1 MGGTMPSRIVSLFRN
16 LLRKNTVEQA
26 LEDELRSSVELLTEE
41 KMNAGLSPS
50 EARRQALIELGG
62 VEQVK
67 EEVRAVRVGCLL
79 EDLARDLR
87 FAFRTLAKSPGFTA
101 VAVLSLA
108 LGIGANALVFSV
120 VNALLFRPLPVDR
133 PHQLVFLENKTYGP
147 SQSFPNYKGLRD
159 RNRTFAGLVAY
170 RMSPTELETSTG
182 ANRIWGYLA
191 TGNYFDLL
199 GVKPALGRFFH
210 QGDDLHPGASPY
222 AVLSYDAWQS
232 RFGADPEIAG
242 KTIRINRLPFTVLGV
257 APCGFH
263 GTELY
268 YWPEVWVPMM
278 MQPQIDVGNP
288 WFDDR
293 SAWNISV
300 IGRLKPD
307 VSPAQAEADLNTIAA
322 ELAREY
328 PAENSGLAFRLAKPG
343 LIGNTIGSP
352 AKAFTLGVLLLA
364 ALVLLAACANLA
376 SLLTARTTDRQR
388 ELAIRLAIGA
398 GRGRLIRQMLTEALM
413 VSIAG
418 GGMGFVLARSLSGA
432 LSSWHAP
439 LDFPVQLNVDPD
451 WRVLCFAWLTSLLA
465 GVLFASIP
473 AWRAAKTDPNTALK
487 GAVPAWSSR
496 RLALR
501 DLLLAVQVG
510 LSVVLVSGCVLSL
523 HGLQQALHMRLGFE
537 PQHVAVASF
546 ELGLAGYSQERG
558 RAFQRRVWEA
568 VRQLPGVESAAYSS
582 SLPLSID
589 QSRTRVFPA
598 DRADLRP
605 SDRID
610 VTFYEVSPGYFATV
624 GSKMLAGRD
633 FSWHDDAHSPPVA
646 IVNVAFGKRVLHSE
660 NPVGGHFRHETVN
673 GDLVEVVGVVED
685 GRYRSLTESQE
696 PVVFWPILQHYDTT
710 TTIEV
715 KSSLP
720 ETQMLGEIR
729 RAMAALDPE
738 LPLYGA
744 GSLRD
749 MLGFVFFPA
758 RAGAVALSAFGA
770 LAIMLAATGIYG
782 LVAYAVSRRVHEIGI
797 RVALGARPGEVLR
810 LVLGKITVLVAVGS
824 AFGLLLAL
832 AAGQALASIVYGG
845 SPRDPL
851 VLAGVL
857 GLMAFLSIFSS
868 WLPARRALRIEPTS
882 ALRCE

>member
-1 MGGTMPSRIVSLFRN
+1 MSRRIVSLFRN
-16 LLRKNTVEQA
+16 LLRKRTVEQA
-26 LEDELRSSVELLTEE
+26 LDDELRSSVELLTEE
-41 KMNAGLSPS
+41 KLKEGLSYS
-50 EARRQALIELGG
+50 AARRQALIDLGG

-67 EEVRAVRVGCLL
+67 EEVRAIRAGRLL
-79 EDLARDLR
+79 EDFAKDVRY
-87 FAFRTLAKSPGFTA
+87 AFRTLAKSPGFTT

-120 VNALLFRPLPVDR
+120 LNALLLRPLPVDR
-133 PHQLVFLENKTYGP
+133 PDQLVFLENKTYGP
-147 SQSFPNYKGLRD
+147 SQSFPNYKELRD

-170 RMSPTELETSTG
+170 RMSPMELETSTG

-191 TGNYFDLL
+191 TGNCFDLL

-210 QGDDLHPGASPY
+210 QSDDVHPGASPY

-257 APCGFH
+257 APRGFQ
-263 GTELY
+263 GTELF

-278 MQPQIDVGNP
+278 MQPQIEVGNP

-307 VSPAQAEADLNTIAA
+307 VSPAQAEANLNTVAA

-328 PAENSGLAFRLAKPG
+328 PAENTGLAFRLAKPG
-343 LIGNTIGSP
+343 LIGNMIGSP
-352 AKAFTLGVLLLA
+352 AKAFTLGVLFLA

-376 SLLTARTTDRQR
+376 SLLTARTTDRRR

-398 GRGRLIRQMLTEALM
+398 SRGRVIRQVLTEALM
-413 VSIAG
+413 LSTAG
-418 GGMGFVLARSLSGA
+418 GGAGYVLAVFLSRA
-432 LSSWHAP
+432 LSRWHAP

-451 WRVLCFAWLTSLLA
+451 WRVFCFAWAASILA
-465 GVLFASIP
+465 GVFFAFLP
-473 AWRAAKTDPNTALK
+473 AWRAAKTDPNAALK
-487 GAVPAWSSR
+487 GAATAWGSR
-496 RLALR
+496 RWAFR
-501 DLLLAVQVG
+501 DVLVAVQVG
-510 LSVVLVSGCVLSL
+510 LCVVLVSGCLLSL
-523 HGLQQALHMRLGFE
+523 RGLQQALHMRLGFE
-537 PQHVAVASF
+537 PQHVSVAAF
-546 ELGLAGYSQERG
+546 ELGLAGYSEERG
-558 RAFQRRVWEA
+558 RAFQRRAWEA

-582 SLPLSID
+582 SLPLGID

-598 DRADLRP
+598 DGAGLRP
-605 SDRID
+605 SDRIA

-624 GSKMLAGRD
+624 GTKMLAGRD
-633 FSWHDDAHSPPVA
+633 FNWHDDAESPPVA
-646 IVNVAFGKRVLHSE
+646 IVNVAFAKRVLHTE

-673 GDLVEVVGVVED
+673 GDLVEVIGVVED
-685 GRYRSLTESQE
+685 GKYRSLTEPQE
-696 PVVFWPILQHYDTT
+696 PVVFWPILQRYDTT

-720 ETQMLGEIR
+720 VLQMLGEIR
-729 RAMAALDPE
+729 QAMAALDSE
-738 LPLYGA
+738 LPLYGV
-744 GSLRD
+744 GSLAE
-749 MLGFVFFPA
+749 MLGFAFFPTHA
-758 RAGAVALSAFGA
+758 AAVALSAFGV
-770 LAIMLAATGIYG
+770 LAVMLAATGIHG

-797 RVALGARPGEVLR
+797 RVALGARPREVLR
-810 LVLGKITVLVAVGS
+810 LVLGKIVALVAVGS

-832 AAGQALASIVYGG
+832 AAGKVLAGIVYKG
-845 SPRDPL
+845 SLRDPL

-857 GLMAFLSIFSS
+857 GLMSLLGILSS
-868 WLPARRALRIEPTS
+868 WLPARRALRIEPT
-882 ALRCE
+882 ATLRYE